1 MNKQI
6 KNELLDLNSIKITR
20 EDKKNNNL
28 ETYVPIV
35 EKMGAIKMHDHWRLG
50 RWLIFIGKRCCVK
63 YAHNQKWGLNIDKF
77 LENPQYWIEESE
89 KQYQNFCE
97 KRRIKKYNDKTYKDI
112 DK

>member
-6 KNELLDLNSIKITR
+6 ENKLLDLNSIKITR

-28 ETYVPIV
+28 ETYIPIV
-35 EKMGAIKMHDHWRLG
+35 EKLGAIKMHDHWRLG

-97 KRRIKKYNDKTYKDI
+97 KRRTKKYNDKTYNI
-112 DK
+112 